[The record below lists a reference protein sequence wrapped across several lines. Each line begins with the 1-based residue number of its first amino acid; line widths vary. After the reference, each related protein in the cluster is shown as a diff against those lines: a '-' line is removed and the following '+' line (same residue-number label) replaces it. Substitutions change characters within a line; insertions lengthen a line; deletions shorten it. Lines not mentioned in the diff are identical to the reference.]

1 MKLDENKIEMLR
13 DATGRDYGFCEK
25 ALIRSRNN
33 YEKALEYI
41 INYDERYIIR
51 LYKHI
56 VSISFGEKSYRFK
69 INYMNENIMDIP
81 LLLPI
86 LICIIVPIPSIFI
99 GLFLVFIMI
108 TNSSITMDLV
118 NSEDVIIPYKRN
130 KIKKKTN
137 KNINNVNTY
146 VNHTKISKD
155 EEGFNIID
163 IM

>member
-1 MKLDENKIEMLR
+1 
-13 DATGRDYGFCEK
+13 
-25 ALIRSRNN
+25 
-33 YEKALEYI
+33 
-41 INYDERYIIR
+41 
-51 LYKHI
+51 
-56 VSISFGEKSYRFK
+56 
-69 INYMNENIMDIP
+69 MNENIMDIP

-108 TNSSITMDLV
+108 TNSSITMDVV
-118 NSEDVIIPYKRN
+118 NIEDVVIPYRRN
-130 KIKKKTN
+130 KTKKKVN
-137 KNINNVNTY
+137 KNIKNVNTY